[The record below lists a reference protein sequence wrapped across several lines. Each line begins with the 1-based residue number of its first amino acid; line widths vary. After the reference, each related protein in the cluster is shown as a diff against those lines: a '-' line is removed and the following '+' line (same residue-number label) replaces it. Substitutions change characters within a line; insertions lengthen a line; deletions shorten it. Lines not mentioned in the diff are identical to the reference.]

1 MTDRSADNGCPRD
14 FERHDRFFPGPGLW
28 VALAAVGLA
37 DALWLALSDRLS
49 LDLRS
54 AAALLPAVALLAVL
68 RVYCRTR
75 ADIRLRRLYL
85 PVTGALYIVLAFTA
99 LRVLNHLTMSVP
111 FPLVDD
117 PLAKLDAMLGL
128 NWLAYTHWVAERPLL
143 VTLFQ
148 LAYTGLTLV
157 ALAVFVALFAARRIE
172 RAREFVRLIFWSG
185 LSATIIGAFFPA
197 KAAMDRFA
205 SLDLRAVFGPEAGV
219 YHLPYLDA
227 LRANLPH
234 VLDLQELPGL
244 VVIPSFHTACAL
256 LIVYSCRK
264 VPVLQPLSIFYGV
277 TMIASTPIM
286 GGHYFID
293 LIAGTALTGAI
304 VLADARIGSPRAAK
318 VANGLA
324 AAPR

>member
-1 MTDRSADNGCPRD
+1 MAVIDTLFNPRGARLR
-14 FERHDRFFPGPGLW
+14 EALFPGAAFW
-28 VALAAVGLA
+28 AALAAVA
-37 DALWLALSDRLS
+37 IVDVLWLALSNRLS

-54 AAALLPAVALLAVL
+54 AAVLAPAVLLLAIL
-68 RVYCRTR
+68 RAYCRNRT
-75 ADIRLRRLYL
+75 DPRLQRLYV
-85 PVTGALYIVLAFTA
+85 PITGALFVILAFSA

-111 FPLVDD
+111 FPYVDD
-117 PLAKLDAMLGL
+117 GLAKLDATMGL
-128 NWLAYTHWVAERPLL
+128 NWTTYAQWVAERPLL

-148 LAYTGLTLV
+148 LVYTGLTLI
-157 ALAVFVALFAARRIE
+157 ALTVFIALFAARRIE

-185 LSATIIGAFFPA
+185 LSATLIGAFFPA

-205 SLDLRAVFGPEAGV
+205 SSDLRAVFGPEAGV

-227 LRANLPH
+227 LRSNLPH

-256 LIVYSCRK
+256 LIMYCCRK

-286 GGHYFID
+286 GGHYFVD
-293 LIAGTALTGAI
+293 LIAGTALTAAVI
-304 VLADARIGSPRAAK
+304 LADARIGAPRAAK
-318 VANGLA
+318 TATGLA